1 MSMKTLITLKVSFM
15 SITMEKARDMDF
27 SDVADTSLPD
37 IRLLTSGEYL
47 KIEFL
52 DELGLSAYALA
63 RAIHMSDSRLS
74 EIINGRRAI
83 TADAA
88 LRLGKY
94 FGVSAQ
100 FWLNLQ
106 SHYDIEMTCR
116 EVADDIDT
124 IEPYDM
130 A

>member
-1 MSMKTLITLKVSFM
+1 M
-15 SITMEKARDMDF
+15 SITMQEARNMDF

-37 IRLLTSGEYL
+37 IRLLTPGEYL
-47 KIEFL
+47 KTEFL
-52 DELGLSAYALA
+52 DELGLSSYVLA
-63 RAIHMSDSRLS
+63 RATHMPNSRLS

-83 TADAA
+83 TADTA

-94 FGVSAQ
+94 FGMSAQ

-106 SHYDIEMTCR
+106 SHYDLEMTR
-116 EVADDIDT
+116 RQVADDIDT
-124 IEPYDM
+124 IEPHDM

>member
-1 MSMKTLITLKVSFM
+1 M
-15 SITMEKARDMDF
+15 SITMQEARNMDF
-27 SDVADTSLPD
+27 SDVAHSDMQKRLP
-37 IRLLTSGEYL
+37 TTPGVYL
-47 KIEFL
+47 KTEFL

-63 RAIHMSDSRLS
+63 RATYMPESRLS

-83 TADAA
+83 TADTA
-88 LRLGKY
+88 LRLAKY
-94 FGVSAQ
+94 FGMSAQ

-106 SHYDIEMTCR
+106 THYDLEMTRR
-116 EVADDIDT
+116 EVAADIDT

>member
-1 MSMKTLITLKVSFM
+1 M
-15 SITMEKARDMDF
+15 SITMEEARNMDF

-37 IRLLTSGEYL
+37 IPLLTPGEYL
-47 KIEFL
+47 KTEFL

-63 RAIHMSDSRLS
+63 RATHMPDSRLS
-74 EIINGRRAI
+74 EIINGKRAI
-83 TADAA
+83 TADTA

-94 FGVSAQ
+94 FGMSAQ

-106 SHYDIEMTCR
+106 SHYDLEMAQR
-116 EVADDIDT
+116 KVADDIDT
-124 IEPYDM
+124 IEPYDL

>member
-1 MSMKTLITLKVSFM
+1 M
-15 SITMEKARDMDF
+15 SITMKEARNMDF
-27 SDVADTSLPD
+27 SDVAYGDMPKRLP
-37 IRLLTSGEYL
+37 TTPGEYL

-63 RAIHMSDSRLS
+63 RATHMPDSRLS

-83 TADAA
+83 TADTA

-94 FGVSAQ
+94 FGMSAQ

-106 SHYDIEMTCR
+106 SHYDIEMTQR
-116 EVADDIDT
+116 KVADDIDT

>member
-1 MSMKTLITLKVSFM
+1 M
-15 SITMEKARDMDF
+15 SITMQDAKNMDF
-27 SDVADTSLPD
+27 SDVADITLPD
-37 IRLLTSGEYL
+37 IPLLTPGEYL
-47 KIEFL
+47 KTEFL
-52 DELGLSAYALA
+52 DELSLSAYALA
-63 RAIHMSDSRLS
+63 RATHMPDSRLS